1 MVPISPII
9 KGATFVFT
17 FHIGCI
23 YFTRSLYFEIF
34 LVSFFIT
41 FLFLE
46 ITVSINRHVIFIIM
60 GYDVRFIVVA
70 ASVRFQL
77 LIT

>member
-1 MVPISPII
+1 MVLVSPII
-9 KGATFVFT
+9 NVATFVFK

-34 LVSFFIT
+34 LVSFFTT

-46 ITVSINRHVIFIIM
+46 ITVSNNRHIIFIITD
-60 GYDVRFIVVA
+60 YDVRFIVVV

>member
-1 MVPISPII
+1 MIPVSPII
-9 KGATFVFT
+9 NGATFVFI

-41 FLFLE
+41 FLLLE
-46 ITVSINRHVIFIIM
+46 ITISFNRHVISLSRVM
-60 GYDVRFIVVA
+60 M
-70 ASVRFQL
+70 
-77 LIT
+77 